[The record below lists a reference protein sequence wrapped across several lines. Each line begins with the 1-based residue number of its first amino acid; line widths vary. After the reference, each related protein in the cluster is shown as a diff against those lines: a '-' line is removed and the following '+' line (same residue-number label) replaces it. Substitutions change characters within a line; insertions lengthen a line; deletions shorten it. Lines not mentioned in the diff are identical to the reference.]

1 MSYVGVERRNFSKL
15 SKTSSRVLPLTA
27 ARLFAFP
34 TLLWVLSRFNVRI
47 LPSLFLPRQ
56 DIKTK
61 QNIHHV
67 KHHSWTDSQR
77 LCNLNAPTPN
87 HWRQSFLITII
98 CPKNALFLGG
108 KWFLRRKMLNFLG
121 GNVTPYM
128 KSWTQ
133 KRLDCKLTTKV
144 WMHKRARFLFILC
157 VFNLY
162 YFW

>member
-108 KWFLRRKMLNFLG
+108 KWFLTPSGAARGKFTSPCASKDEEILVR
-121 GNVTPYM
+121 VT
-128 KSWTQ
+128 SQ
-133 KRLDCKLTTKV
+133 KDNQDLKK
-144 WMHKRARFLFILC
+144 
-157 VFNLY
+157 
-162 YFW
+162 